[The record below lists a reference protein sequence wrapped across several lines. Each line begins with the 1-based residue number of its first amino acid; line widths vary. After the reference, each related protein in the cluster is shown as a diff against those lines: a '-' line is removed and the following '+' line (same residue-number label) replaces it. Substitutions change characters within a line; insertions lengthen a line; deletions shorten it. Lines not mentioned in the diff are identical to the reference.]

1 MTVRRA
7 FKLLAKDRES
17 GWGFTCLLCV
27 FYLTFLIWMHA
38 HHEMWRDEVHA
49 WTLARLAHGFGDLV
63 TGDRVYEGH
72 PPLWFWYL
80 HVWTWFVKAAEG
92 IQIATIAA
100 ATTAAVLLARF
111 APFPR
116 YLKVLLLFSYYF
128 GYEYTVISRN
138 YVLGWLLVCLFCA
151 VYHQV
156 RVRYF
161 AAAIAISLLSLTSF
175 YGLAMSLF
183 LLGFFVLD
191 QARISLSSTTV
202 TAPAEFRISISPRFA
217 VALAIV
223 TGALVFCILTLEPPD
238 PNPFSPGFNLGA
250 VTRAALPEMMY
261 RITAGFLPWR
271 HFSMSEFWGM
281 FFTFWE
287 IKSVW
292 PTYVGAGLLS
302 ITLLALYPSWR
313 LMFTYSCTIAG
324 MLVFQQARHEGIPRH
339 WGHFFMCL
347 IAACWLLRTTF
358 PRRRHWLS
366 TALLTGLC
374 AVQVQSFIV
383 ATVIDTRYVFSG
395 GRETAAFIR
404 RAGLQDLPIVAGPDY
419 QASTVAGFLRRPFF
433 ATETDEINQT
443 VVFHNRRRGFE
454 TPNLMARAI
463 QVSRYRGS
471 PVVLICNQGLP
482 DPPAGVTRTELFK
495 SRPGTIADETFTV
508 WRLKWEP

>member
-1 MTVRRA
+1 MTVPRA

-191 QARISLSSTTV
+191 QVEDLAFPHHGLRPRPSS
-202 TAPAEFRISISPRFA
+202 ASPSR
-217 VALAIV
+217 
-223 TGALVFCILTLEPPD
+223 
-238 PNPFSPGFNLGA
+238 
-250 VTRAALPEMMY
+250 RALPSPSPSS
-261 RITAGFLPWR
+261 RVRWSSASSPSSRPI
-271 HFSMSEFWGM
+271 
-281 FFTFWE
+281 
-287 IKSVW
+287 
-292 PTYVGAGLLS
+292 PTRS
-302 ITLLALYPSWR
+302 
-313 LMFTYSCTIAG
+313 
-324 MLVFQQARHEGIPRH
+324 
-339 WGHFFMCL
+339 
-347 IAACWLLRTTF
+347 
-358 PRRRHWLS
+358 
-366 TALLTGLC
+366 
-374 AVQVQSFIV
+374 
-383 ATVIDTRYVFSG
+383 
-395 GRETAAFIR
+395 R
-404 RAGLQDLPIVAGPDY
+404 RA
-419 QASTVAGFLRRPFF
+419 STWARSRARRC
-433 ATETDEINQT
+433 
-443 VVFHNRRRGFE
+443 R
-454 TPNLMARAI
+454 
-463 QVSRYRGS
+463 
-471 PVVLICNQGLP
+471 
-482 DPPAGVTRTELFK
+482 K
-495 SRPGTIADETFTV
+495 
-508 WRLKWEP
+508 

>member
-1 MTVRRA
+1 
-7 FKLLAKDRES
+7 
-17 GWGFTCLLCV
+17 
-27 FYLTFLIWMHA
+27 
-38 HHEMWRDEVHA
+38 
-49 WTLARLAHGFGDLV
+49 
-63 TGDRVYEGH
+63 
-72 PPLWFWYL
+72 
-80 HVWTWFVKAAEG
+80 
-92 IQIATIAA
+92 
-100 ATTAAVLLARF
+100 
-111 APFPR
+111 
-116 YLKVLLLFSYYF
+116 
-128 GYEYTVISRN
+128 
-138 YVLGWLLVCLFCA
+138 
-151 VYHQV
+151 
-156 RVRYF
+156 
-161 AAAIAISLLSLTSF
+161 
-175 YGLAMSLF
+175 
-183 LLGFFVLD
+183 
-191 QARISLSSTTV
+191 
-202 TAPAEFRISISPRFA
+202 
-217 VALAIV
+217 
-223 TGALVFCILTLEPPD
+223 
-238 PNPFSPGFNLGA
+238 
-250 VTRAALPEMMY
+250 MMY

-339 WGHFFMCL
+339 WGHFFMCF
-347 IAACWLLRTTF
+347 IAACWLLRNTF
-358 PRRRHWLS
+358 PRRCHWLS

-454 TPNLMARAI
+454 TPNLMARAVQI
-463 QVSRYRGS
+463 SRYRGS